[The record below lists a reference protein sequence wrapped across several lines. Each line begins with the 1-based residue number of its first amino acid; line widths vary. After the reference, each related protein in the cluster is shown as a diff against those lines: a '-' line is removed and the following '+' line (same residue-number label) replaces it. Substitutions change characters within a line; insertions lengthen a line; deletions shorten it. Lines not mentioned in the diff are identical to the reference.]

1 MNTQVKGAIKS
12 GIISGV
18 IYAGLM
24 ALIPYSDGQG
34 FRIWRFIFSAL
45 FFGTL
50 MGLLTLYHLKKQE
63 RKNN

>member
-24 ALIPYSDGQG
+24 EQ
-34 FRIWRFIFSAL
+34 L
-45 FFGTL
+45 FGWFNQDEVN
-50 MGLLTLYHLKKQE
+50 HI
-63 RKNN
+63 N